1 MHLCSYEAK
10 LTNLKLKTHSN
21 QILGSLLLDIVLP
34 GLAKKPVDLKQK
46 KFYVICP
53 RDRFDNTSFSS

>member
-10 LTNLKLKTHSN
+10 LPNLKLKIHPN
-21 QILGSLLLDIVLP
+21 QMLGNQLLDIALH